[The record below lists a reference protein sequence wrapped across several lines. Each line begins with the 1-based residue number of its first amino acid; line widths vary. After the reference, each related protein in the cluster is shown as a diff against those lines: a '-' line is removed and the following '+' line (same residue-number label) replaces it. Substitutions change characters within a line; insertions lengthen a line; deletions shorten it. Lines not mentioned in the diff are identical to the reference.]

1 MRSEQIDVLKAVC
14 AFLIVCIHAP
24 FPGVVGEYF
33 TALTRV
39 AVPIF
44 FMITVFFY
52 VDVVGRGRR
61 IAKIKKIFCLSV
73 KANVIFL
80 IWKVVY
86 NLAKGRQ
93 VAVEGR
99 IQTRSYDN
107 NEGKK
112 VYVTEV
118 IANNVEFLGSGS
130 STNNDVQQ
138 NNPFNNAAPYEPTPF
153 EQMPTE
159 STSVSD
165 DPFANFGEKIDISDN
180 DLPF

>member
-1 MRSEQIDVLKAVC
+1 MNKVILIGRLARDPELRHTSNGKAVRQVTC
-14 AFLIVCIHAP
+14 AISR
-24 FPGVVGEYF
+24 
-33 TALTRV
+33 RV
-39 AVPIF
+39 AAGANPETDFINC
-44 FMITVFFY
+44 TVWDKQAEN
-52 VDVVGRGRR
+52 V
-61 IAKIKKIFCLSV
+61 AK
-73 KANVIFL
+73 
-80 IWKVVY
+80 Y
-86 NLAKGRQ
+86 LAKGRQ

-118 IANNVEFLGSGS
+118 IANNVEFLGSSSG
-130 STNNDVQQ
+130 STNNEVQQ
-138 NNPFNNAAPYEPTPF
+138 NNPFNNAIPYEPTPF

-159 STSVSD
+159 SSSVSD